1 MSSVLYSRVGM
12 WEGISRPGNER
23 DGIGG
28 KDPRFLIPGDIPGE
42 GQRLARNSAGRQ
54 DTRSLL
60 KIENITK
67 NRNLLKIETFISS
80 SILAQLGRF

>member
-1 MSSVLYSRVGM
+1 M

-28 KDPRFLIPGDIPGE
+28 KDPRFLVPRDVPGE
-42 GQRLARNSAGRQ
+42 GQRSTENPPGRQ

-60 KIENITK
+60 KIKIITK

-80 SILAQLGRF
+80 SIIARFGRF